1 MKKLIIGL
9 LQALLVL
16 LVAGIAGF
24 LAGAL
29 SGCSSIP
36 EPKTEV
42 ATTTMCGIKVSVPV
56 PEFETDCYND
66 WRPAIC
72 EYFEVLVENEDWG
85 TLQSKLRLMRRDR
98 ELYVAFATLLNYQDM
113 EFLKEESNLQD
124 WIEHCI
130 KSSGAQG
137 GVPLFRVDT
146 MVLWV
151 YLQSKEFHRCLVYY
165 DKLSVKTEADEL
177 IASVAR
183 VRLGM

>member
-1 MKKLIIGL
+1 MKKALKGL
-9 LQALLVL
+9 LKALLVL

-29 SGCSSIP
+29 SGCSSLEP
-36 EPKTEV
+36 EM

-113 EFLKEESNLQD
+113 ELLKEESNLQD

-183 VRLGM
+183 ARLDM